1 MSEAKGDIFTNDYNS
16 YAGPGDAPPP
26 WAGTVEGETEYL
38 QQVELEDGEV
48 IHLRFMVIEGSELRT
63 FSDFNKPSLLTVTSI

>member
-1 MSEAKGDIFTNDYNS
+1 M
-16 YAGPGDAPPP
+16 
-26 WAGTVEGETEYL
+26 EGETEYL